1 MKELEN
7 SLINFLTS
15 LGAKATV
22 KPKRIVRQPSE
33 MELMIDLKSNELIID
48 EYLQGFSTEE
58 ISLKNGI
65 SFKNVDKIIDCY
77 NYLYN

>member
-1 MKELEN
+1 MEELEN

-15 LGAKATV
+15 LGAKPTV
-22 KPKRIVRQPSE
+22 KPKKIARQPSE
-33 MELMIDLKSNELIID
+33 MELMIDLKSNEIIID

-58 ISLKNGI
+58 ICLKNNLD
-65 SFKNVDKIIDCY
+65 FKDVDKIIDCY